1 MPVQCGMAKP
11 SAPAKKITITPIKL
25 AAEVIA
31 SVLAGRALSQAL
43 ANAPLARL
51 SASDRGA
58 AQDISYGTLR
68 YKGTLDAV
76 LAQLV
81 KKPLDSPETHA
92 LLLAAL
98 YQLTY
103 TPAAPYAVVDNAVNA
118 APERLKA
125 LANAVL
131 RNFLRSRETLLD
143 VARQGIEGRTNFPH
157 WWVETLQT
165 AYPERWETILDASQ
179 RHPPMT
185 LRVNRKQS
193 SMENYLAALRAA
205 GIAARQTGTWALTL
219 EKPVAVDKLPGF
231 AEGRVSVQDAGAQ
244 WAASLLDVQD
254 GMRVLDACAAPGGK
268 TGHVLENASANVLA
282 LDVDAARLKRVQQN
296 LHRLQ
301 LSAELKTGD
310 AAKSQTWWD
319 GKPFDRI
326 LADVPCT
333 ASGVVRRNPD
343 IKWLRQPQDIKK
355 FAKQQAAIL
364 DALWQTLAP
373 GGKLLYVTCSIFS
386 EENAQQVLAFL
397 SRRPDAVQLALPA
410 ALNEGQ
416 LLPNDDQDGFYYALL
431 QRH

>member
-1 MPVQCGMAKP
+1 MAW
-11 SAPAKKITITPIKL
+11 SSSPAKKVTSTPIKL

-58 AQDISYGTLR
+58 AQDISYGALR
-68 YKGTLDAV
+68 YRGTLDAV

-103 TPAAPYAVVDNAVNA
+103 TAAAPYAVVDNAVNA

-125 LANAVL
+125 LTNAVL

-143 VARQGIEGRTNFPH
+143 AARQGVEGRSNFPQ
-157 WWVETLQT
+157 WWVLKLQA
-165 AYPERWETILDASQ
+165 AYPERWGSILDASQ
-179 RHPPMT
+179 QHPPMT

-193 SMENYLAALRAA
+193 STENYLAALQATDLP
-205 GIAARQTGTWALTL
+205 ARQTGAWALTL
-219 EKPVAVDKLPGF
+219 EKPVAVEKLPGF
-231 AEGRVSVQDAGAQ
+231 SHGAVSVQDAGAQ
-244 WAASLLDVQD
+244 WAASLLDAQD

-268 TGHVLENASANVLA
+268 TGHILELAAVSVLA

-296 LHRLQ
+296 LDRLQ
-301 LSAELKTGD
+301 LSAQLKTGD
-310 AAKSQTWWD
+310 AAVPKTWWD

-355 FAKQQAAIL
+355 FARQQSAIL
-364 DALWQTLAP
+364 DALWPTLAP
-373 GGKLLYVTCSIFS
+373 GGKLLYVTCSIFA
-386 EENAQQVLAFL
+386 EENQGQIQAFL
-397 SRRPDAVQLALPA
+397 SRHQDAIQMALPDE
-410 ALNEGQ
+410 LGDGQ
-416 LLPNDDQDGFYYALL
+416 LLPDEHHDGFFYALL
-431 QRH
+431 ART